1 MSLFGG
7 ESPPPGSCPAA
18 RGVKLGRPSLR
29 PPQRDPAVPRSRLP
43 VRLHSPLLVGSAAL
57 AADTPAPSFAKTVR
71 QLLEAAGARMDQVV
85 RCTCYLADI
94 GDFAAFDAVYRE
106 AFGTALPAR
115 TTVQAGL
122 MGIKIEI
129 DAMAYTGP

>member
-1 MSLFGG
+1 MITRLADPLAAPNTGSYSPAIRAGDWVIVSG
-7 ESPPPGSCPAA
+7 QGPIDREGRVVSGPIESE
-18 RGVKLGRPSLR
+18 
-29 PPQRDPAVPRSRLP
+29 
-43 VRLHSPLLVGSAAL
+43 VRLTL
-57 AADTPAPSFAKTVR
+57 KNVR